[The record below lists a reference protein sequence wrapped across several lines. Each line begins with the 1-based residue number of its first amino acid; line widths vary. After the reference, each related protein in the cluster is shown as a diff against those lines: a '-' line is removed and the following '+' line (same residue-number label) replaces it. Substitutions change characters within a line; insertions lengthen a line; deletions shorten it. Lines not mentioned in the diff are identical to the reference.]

1 VPLALTVASR
11 GRLVKTEGVVGL
23 VVSRVLAAL
32 ALAAFA
38 LGVTYVAVA
47 CESLPSFLGGVPGD
61 THPRTPLG
69 VALLIAA
76 VMFAAAAYASRR
88 PSTKA

>member
-1 VPLALTVASR
+1 MLASR
-11 GRLVKTEGVVGL
+11 GYSVETDGVVGG

-38 LGVTYVAVA
+38 LGVIYLAVA
-47 CESLPSFLGGVPGD
+47 CESLPSFLGAVPGD

-76 VMFAAAAYASRR
+76 VVFAAAAYASRR
-88 PSTKA
+88 RSTET